1 MSNEHERPSQP
12 PSQHMVIERRRVS
25 SDGANVQVLELELS
39 DTAREALPTA
49 ATSPMNSWPIVSG
62 GFNRRCAQ

>member
-1 MSNEHERPSQP
+1 VKEEKVEMSNEHERPSQP

-39 DTAREALPTA
+39 DTAR
-49 ATSPMNSWPIVSG
+49 
-62 GFNRRCAQ
+62 

>member
-1 MSNEHERPSQP
+1 VKEGKVEMSNEHERPSQP

-39 DTAREALPTA
+39 DTAREALNLPPKPRSRNGA
-49 ATSPMNSWPIVSG
+49 
-62 GFNRRCAQ
+62 